1 MSSVRA
7 LDDQPGSGGTLDTV
21 AREATGTVDAPAS
34 NVRGS
39 RGTGLVIGLL
49 SAAAFGTSGT
59 FGTSLIGAGWSP
71 AGAVLARVS
80 IAALV
85 LTGPA
90 LVQLRGR
97 WALLRRWG
105 WRTVA
110 YGCVGVAACQL
121 GYFNAISRMPVGIA
135 LLIEYMGILLVVGWL
150 WVRHGQRPRRLT
162 IAGSAAAIGGLAL
175 MLDLSG
181 PGGISP
187 VGVLW
192 ALLAAVSMAV
202 YFILSAKAGADPLPP
217 VVMTWGGMIVG
228 AVVLAAAGVTGLA
241 PLAASSADVTLLNH
255 QVSWLVPVLGLS
267 VLAAAFAYVTGIAAA
282 RRLGA
287 KLGSFV
293 ALAEVLFATAF
304 AWVLLHQ
311 VPTTHAVPR
320 RGAHPGRRRPG
331 PPRRGVSRR
340 DPPNCP
346 QTSLVTAGERARC
359 AYAVGKGH
367 RRGGVLP
374 RGPVAHA
381 ARGRAAHG
389 GPERRA
395 PLVAGAAGGRRRRH
409 SRPVA
414 SAPARIPPSRSD

>member
-21 AREATGTVDAPAS
+21 TRDASGTVDARAS
-34 NVRGS
+34 NVGAS

-162 IAGSAAAIGGLAL
+162 LAGSAAAIGGLAL

-181 PGGISP
+181 PGGVSP

-202 YFILSAKAGADPLPP
+202 YFILSAKAGPDPLPP

-241 PLAASSADVTLLNH
+241 PLAASSADVTLLHH

-282 RRLGA
+282 RRLGG

-293 ALAEVLFATAF
+293 ALAEVLFAVAF

-311 VPTTHAVPR
+311 VPSTTQFLG
-320 RGAHPGRRRPG
+320 GALILT
-331 PPRRGVSRR
+331 GVV
-340 DPPNCP
+340 
-346 QTSLVTAGERARC
+346 LVRLDE
-359 AYAVGKGH
+359 
-367 RRGGVLP
+367 
-374 RGPVAHA
+374 
-381 ARGRAAHG
+381 
-389 GPERRA
+389 
-395 PLVAGAAGGRRRRH
+395 
-409 SRPVA
+409 S
-414 SAPARIPPSRSD
+414 

>member
-1 MSSVRA
+1 MRSARA
-7 LDDQPGSGGTLDTV
+7 LDDRPGNSDTLETVTRETTGTLDV
-21 AREATGTVDAPAS
+21 PAS
-34 NVRGS
+34 NVGGRRGA
-39 RGTGLVIGLL
+39 GLVIGLL

-150 WVRHGQRPRRLT
+150 WVRHGHRPRRLT

-228 AVVLAAAGVTGLA
+228 AAVLAVSGLTGLA
-241 PLAASSADVTLLNH
+241 PLAFSSADVTLLHH

-311 VPTTHAVPR
+311 VPTTTQFLG
-320 RGAHPGRRRPG
+320 GALILT
-331 PPRRGVSRR
+331 GVI
-340 DPPNCP
+340 
-346 QTSLVTAGERARC
+346 LVRLDE
-359 AYAVGKGH
+359 
-367 RRGGVLP
+367 
-374 RGPVAHA
+374 
-381 ARGRAAHG
+381 
-389 GPERRA
+389 
-395 PLVAGAAGGRRRRH
+395 
-409 SRPVA
+409 S
-414 SAPARIPPSRSD
+414 